1 MGATHDLAQFVVGT
15 GAADLPPD
23 VVHATR
29 RCIINV
35 VGVALHAA
43 ADPSLDILLGV
54 FGAEGGHTRAT
65 VWGTGTRATLQQA
78 ALANG
83 YLAHLD
89 DFDDTHFPTVLH
101 PSAPTAPAAWA
112 VAEAQNASGS
122 ELAAAVALGIEV
134 CCRIGLAVHPW
145 HYDAGW
151 HITGTAGVFGAAAA
165 AGKLLGLDV
174 AQMAACF
181 GIAGAQAAGV
191 REAFGTMT
199 KAFHAGRAAQAGVV
213 AALLAARGFTSAQAI
228 LEGRRGFGAVL
239 SSQHDCARATDGLGT
254 RWEIHNNGLKP
265 YACGVVCH
273 PLIDACC
280 DIRMRSGFQADAVSV
295 IEAQVHPLVL
305 ELVDRP
311 EVSVGLEGKFS
322 AQHCMAVALVDGAA
336 GPAQFTD
343 AKAHDPAIA
352 ALRRRVRL
360 IRDDRL
366 GEDEARVRLVLAGG
380 TALEHHV
387 THAVGSPGNP
397 MTDEHLDRKFR
408 TLTTGRC
415 SDERREMLLQ
425 GLRRLDQQGS
435 LPDLAIG

>member
-1 MGATHDLAQFVVGT
+1 MRATNDLARFVVET
-15 GAADLPPD
+15 RATDLPPD
-23 VVHATR
+23 VVHATK
-29 RCIINV
+29 RCIANV

-43 ADPSLDILLGV
+43 ADASLDILLGT
-54 FGAEGGHTRAT
+54 FEDEGGHARAT
-65 VWGTGTRATLQQA
+65 VWGTRVRTTLQNA

-89 DFDDTHFPTVLH
+89 DFDDTHFPTVIH
-101 PSAPTAPAAWA
+101 PSAPTVPAAWA
-112 VAEAQNASGS
+112 LAEARNASGG
-122 ELAAAVALGIEV
+122 ELVAAVALGIEV

-165 AGKLLGLDV
+165 AGRLLGLDLP
-174 AQMAACF
+174 QMVACF
-181 GIAGAQAAGV
+181 GIAGTQAAGV
-191 REAFGTMT
+191 REVFGSMT
-199 KAFHAGRAAQAGVV
+199 KAFHAGRAAQAGVA
-213 AALLAARGFTSAQAI
+213 AALLAARGFTSATAI
-228 LEGRRGFGAVL
+228 LEGRRGFGPVL
-239 SSQHDCARATDGLGT
+239 SGRHDFARATDGLGT

-280 DIRMRSGFQADAVSV
+280 ALRERSGVRADTVTA

-311 EVSVGLEGKFS
+311 DVAVGLEGKFS

-336 GPAQFTD
+336 GPTQFTD
-343 AKAHDPAIA
+343 AKPHDPAIA

-360 IRDDRL
+360 TRDDHL
-366 GEDEARVRLVLAGG
+366 GEDEARVRLTLADG
-380 TALEHHV
+380 TAVEYHV
-387 THAVGSPGNP
+387 AHAVGSPDNP

-408 TLTTGRC
+408 TLTAGRC
-415 SDERREMLLQ
+415 SDERREALLRE
-425 GLRRLDQQGS
+425 LRRIDQ
-435 LPDLAIG
+435 LPRVPDLAIG